1 MNILIIN
8 GSPKGDS
15 SITLQTVNYLQKLF
29 PDHTYDIIYA
39 GQQIKSIE
47 KDFLP
52 SRKKLAKAE
61 LVIFCYP
68 VYKYLVPSQMH
79 RFIELMKESGLDFS
93 SVYATQISTSRNFY
107 DTIAHRFIADNC
119 ADMGFRYIRGLSQCM
134 GDLLKENGR
143 KEAVDFFRYCLWNI
157 SSGYYEDAVN
167 PEPDASF
174 TPVLATPAE
183 ESDSKESDIKNSDS
197 TEPFHIALVA
207 DYDPEDTQSGLT
219 AMISRFVN
227 RFHGDCE
234 IVNLKTIPFA
244 GGCLGCMR
252 CASGGNCVYEDGFD
266 AFLRGH
272 INSADAVIYAFTIKD
287 HSMGYRFKLFDDRRF
302 CDGHRPVMAGK
313 PVGYLVDGDLRTEE
327 NLRTLM
333 EARAE
338 VDKTYLAGIVTDL
351 RDPDTRIDQLV
362 RSLVYI
368 LCNGFT
374 QPQNFYGVGGHKV
387 FRDMVYEMW
396 WLMEEDY
403 RFYEEHGLLDFP
415 EQGPDPKAGM
425 ARLAA
430 KGPGGPPQRNGKP
443 DLNQNPPM
451 SGKPPENKGFSP
463 GCGKP
468 PGNEAIPPGSGKPA
482 GNEGFPPNPLL
493 MMHKKVIDEA

>member
-1 MNILIIN
+1 MDILIIN

-15 SITLQTVNYLQKLF
+15 SITLQTVNYLKKLF

-134 GDLLKENGR
+134 GDLLKEKGR
-143 KEAVDFFRYCLWNI
+143 KEAADFFRYCLWNI
-157 SSGYYEDAVN
+157 SNGYYEDVVN
-167 PEPDASF
+167 PKPDASF
-174 TPVLATPAE
+174 TPVLATPG
-183 ESDSKESDIKNSDS
+183 KESDR
-197 TEPFHIALVA
+197 TEPFRAALVA

-227 RFHGDCE
+227 RFPGDCE
-234 IVNLKTIPFA
+234 IVNLKTVPFD

-252 CASGGNCVYEDGFD
+252 CASDGNCVYEDGFD
-266 AFLRGH
+266 ALLRGH

-287 HSMGYRFKLFDDRRF
+287 HSMGYHFKLFDDRRF
-302 CDGHRPVMAGK
+302 CDGHRPVIAGK

-327 NLRTLM
+327 NLRTLI

-351 RDPDTRIDQLV
+351 SDPDARIDQLA

-368 LCNGFT
+368 LRSGYT

-396 WLMEEDY
+396 WLMKEDY

-415 EQGPDPKAGM
+415 EQGPDPKARM
-425 ARLAA
+425 ARMTA
-430 KGPGGPPQRNGKP
+430 KDPGG
-443 DLNQNPPM
+443 M
-451 SGKPPENKGFSP
+451 PPESARELQESGM
-463 GCGKP
+463 
-468 PGNEAIPPGSGKPA
+468 PPGS
-482 GNEGFPPNPLL
+482 EQVIPPNPLL